1 MPCIWPER
9 SEQLHRTISSRKS
22 ALSCFVSAIC
32 DIRRAPR
39 LDTRELDIVGD
50 QVTRV
55 VPGVALGV
63 AWRVDAECVGQ
74 DGGAGGVGGCSLG
87 R

>member
-1 MPCIWPER
+1 M
-9 SEQLHRTISSRKS
+9 
-22 ALSCFVSAIC
+22 ALWYIKR
-32 DIRRAPR
+32 RRAPR

-63 AWRVDAECVGQ
+63 AWRVDAYERVGQ
-74 DGGAGGVGGCSLG
+74 DGGAGGVGGFCSLTA